1 MDGTMINYNTG
12 TSTGSMVMHDTQVA
26 HCSRIVLQ
34 IFFVFR
40 KNIFIK
46 MFQPGPGTAMSRT
59 MSELE
64 STMGTMV
71 INESENNTMNRYGTA
86 PGQQVIL
93 ASDWSVDTILSS
105 YWPAGLHAG
114 LPPAFRRQGR
124 GEQQRSPQHRPSTA
138 TAASTSTSPDTTT
151 TTTDS
156 TTTAAARAFTTPAAT
171 SDRRRGSEV
180 S

>member
-12 TSTGSMVMHDTQVA
+12 TSTGSMVMHDTQVG
-26 HCSRIVLQ
+26 RWTENIRE

-40 KNIFIK
+40 KYIFK
-46 MFQPGPGTAMSRT
+46 NLFQPGPGTAMSRT

-138 TAASTSTSPDTTT
+138 TAASTSTSPDTTA
-151 TTTDS
+151 TTDS
-156 TTTAAARAFTTPAAT
+156 TTTAAGRAFTPPAAT